1 MKKITLL
8 FLFCSFYFSNAQNTC
23 ATALPVIAGVHTVD
37 AINGTQIPS
46 PICAQNGGGATAGEW
61 YAYTPTQTFNV
72 TVTTDL
78 IINICKDTRIHV
90 YSGTCSSLSCVGG
103 DDDAGV
109 IACNNGTNTNA
120 YLSTV
125 VFVANAGTTYYIAF
139 DNKYQSTGFDF
150 QILETPYVVPPISF
164 TSSTIST
171 SSNICAVVDMNG
183 DYLDDIVTVQTNQ
196 VTLLTQKPGGFDSV
210 IFPLSSAVNL
220 PDWSIAAGDFD
231 RSGFTDLVLGNG
243 SRVTV
248 LKATN
253 TTSSTPA
260 ISGFSV
266 VAYPQSIFTQ
276 RTNFI
281 DIDNDGNLD
290 LWACHDVAQ
299 NHAYRNNGAGVLNFD
314 ISLMP
319 TLPVG
324 GNYATMWTDYDNDGD
339 MDLYLAKCR
348 GGAPVGDAQRI
359 NLLYSNNRI
368 SANPASSFTEKG
380 VVAGVNDGA
389 QSWSTAI
396 EDFDN
401 DGDLDF
407 LLSNIS
413 DQNRFY
419 RNNGD
424 GTFTD
429 IYASTGIATQ
439 VGSWEVQAADFNN
452 DGFVDFLWQNTKEL
466 YINNGNLTFTSYDL
480 GFNEGGIGDLN
491 NDGFLDLQFG
501 STVHYNVPNANHWF
515 KVNLKGV
522 QSNIN
527 GIGARVEI
535 YGAWGKQIREV
546 RSGQGFS
553 HMSSMNSYFGLGT
566 ETVITQ
572 LIIRW
577 PSGIVDV
584 INNPTS
590 DSARTV
596 LEGSSPALNNASFDA
611 TTFTIYPN
619 PSSDFLNIKSGNLET
634 FVSAQIFDLLGKK
647 LSEVTILEDKISIE
661 NLTVGT
667 YIVTLKDSEGK
678 TFSQK
683 FIKN

>member
-8 FLFCSFYFSNAQNTC
+8 FLLFCGFQISYSQDTC
-23 ATALPVIAGVHTVD
+23 ALAQPVTAGTYTIST
-37 AINGTQIPS
+37 INGTQVPT
-46 PICAQNGGGATAGEW
+46 PICATNGSGATAGEW
-61 YAYTPTQTFNV
+61 YAYTPTQNYNV
-72 TVTTDL
+72 TVSTDL
-78 IINICKDTRIHV
+78 LVNICKDTRLHV
-90 YSGTCSSLSCVGG
+90 YNGSCGALTCVGG
-103 DDDAGV
+103 DDDSGV
-109 IACNNGTNTNA
+109 IACNSGNTNA
-120 YLSTV
+120 YLSV
-125 VFVANAGTTYYIAF
+125 FNFVALAGTTYYIAF
-139 DNKYQSTGFDF
+139 DNKWQSTGFDF
-150 QILETPYVVPPISF
+150 QITESPYVQPPVSF
-164 TSSTIST
+164 SNSTIST

-183 DYLDDIVTVQTNQ
+183 DYLDDIVTVQSNQ
-196 VTLLTQKPGGFDSV
+196 VTVLTQKIGGFDSV
-210 IFPLSSAVNL
+210 IYPLASVVNT

-248 LKATN
+248 LKATHS
-253 TTSSTPA
+253 TSVTPSL
-260 ISGFSV
+260 SGFAIT
-266 VAYPQSIFTQ
+266 AYPQSIFTQ

-299 NHAYRNNGAGVLNFD
+299 SHAYRNNGAGNLIFD

-324 GNYATMWTDYDNDGD
+324 GNYATMWSDYDNDGD
-339 MDLYLAKCR
+339 MDMYLAKCR

-359 NLLYSNNRI
+359 NLLYTNNRI
-368 SANPASSFTEKG
+368 SATPSNTFSENGSA
-380 VVAGVNDGA
+380 AGVNDGA

-429 IYASTGIATQ
+429 IYATTGINAQ

-466 YINNGNLTFTSYDL
+466 YINNGNLTFTAYDL

-501 STVHYNVPNANHWF
+501 NNVYYNVPNANHWF
-515 KVNLKGV
+515 KVNLKGI

-527 GIGARVEI
+527 GIGARIEI
-535 YGAWGKQIREV
+535 YGAWGKQIREI

-553 HMSSMNSYFGLGT
+553 HMSSLNAYFGLGT
-566 ETVITQ
+566 ESAITQ

-584 INNPTS
+584 IDNPTS
-590 DSARTV
+590 DQARTV
-596 LEGSSPALNNASFDA
+596 QEGSSPALTTNTFD
-611 TTFTIYPN
+611 TSYFTIYPN

-634 FVSAQIFDLLGKK
+634 FVSAKVYTILGKLVNESK
-647 LSEVTILEDKISIE
+647 LLENKISIE
-661 NLTVGT
+661 SLTVGT
-667 YIVTLKDSEGK
+667 YILTLTDSEGK
-678 TFSQK
+678 SFSQK